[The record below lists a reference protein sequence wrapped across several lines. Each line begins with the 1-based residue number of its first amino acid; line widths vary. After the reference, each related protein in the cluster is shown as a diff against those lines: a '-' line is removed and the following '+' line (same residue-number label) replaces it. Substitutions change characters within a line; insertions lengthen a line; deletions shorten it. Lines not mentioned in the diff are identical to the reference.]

1 MVKKVKKTNMP
12 TKKMPSKAVA
22 KTKTPEKTVKPV
34 VAEKKS
40 APAKVSKPVV
50 PAPVAMA
57 EHKVTGKN
65 RFDKKDLL
73 QFKHELIA
81 MRDRIINQSGAMK
94 TAALQRTDEVNVEED
109 GTDAFMRL
117 QTLEQVGNQQSVI
130 SNINESLHAIDDG
143 TYGVCDMCGELIGKQ
158 RLLVLP
164 FAKNCIKC
172 QSDMERFNRGG
183 RR

>member
-1 MVKKVKKTNMP
+1 MVNKKKTTKMP
-12 TKKMPSKAVA
+12 TKKTPTKAVA
-22 KTKTPEKTVKPV
+22 KTKTPEKSAKPV
-34 VAEKKS
+34 AVEKKS
-40 APAKVSKPVV
+40 VSSKASKPVT
-50 PAPVAMA
+50 PAAPPAT
-57 EHKVTGKN
+57 EHKLAGKN
-65 RFDKKDLL
+65 RFDKKDLSL
-73 QFKHELIA
+73 FKHELIA
-81 MRDRIINQSGAMK
+81 MRDRIVKQSGAMK
-94 TAALQRTDEVNVEED
+94 TAALQRTDEVNVDED

-130 SNINESLHAIDDG
+130 SNINESLHAIDEG
-143 TYGVCDMCGELIGKQ
+143 SYGVCDMCGELIGKQ

>member
-1 MVKKVKKTNMP
+1 MVNKKKKTKMP
-12 TKKMPSKAVA
+12 TKKTPSKAVA
-22 KTKTPEKTVKPV
+22 KTKTPEKTVKSVPVVKKSASSKAKPVTPPPAPV
-34 VAEKKS
+34 VAERK
-40 APAKVSKPVV
+40 AI
-50 PAPVAMA
+50 
-57 EHKVTGKN
+57 GKN
-65 RFDKKDLL
+65 RFDKKDLS
-73 QFKHELIA
+73 QFKHELVA
-81 MRDRIINQSGAMK
+81 MRDRIMNQSGAMK

-143 TYGVCDMCGELIGKQ
+143 SYGVCDMCGELIGKQ

-172 QSDMERFNRGG
+172 QSEMERFHRGG